1 MTTQVQDRDRMLQVF
16 LAQARGAGRNGDLL
30 CDTIDVML
38 RMQAESGGRTM
49 DNALVETLRASTEAL
64 EEAGVT
70 YAITGS
76 IASSRHGEPVSS
88 LDVDL
93 IVSATQEQTVVV
105 ARKLS
110 PRFYAPEEMLQEAAQ
125 DQGFAKLIDNQ
136 TSFKVDLSFV
146 EATGFLGEVL
156 QRRIRATIGTNSPE
170 FWFVTPEDIILMKL
184 LWRRDTR
191 STKQW
196 ENALSVARVKGARM
210 DWKYLFEQAR
220 TLDIEADL
228 VALRDEAGI

>member
-1 MTTQVQDRDRMLQVF
+1 
-16 LAQARGAGRNGDLL
+16 
-30 CDTIDVML
+30 
-38 RMQAESGGRTM
+38 M

-125 DQGFAKLIDNQ
+125 DQGFANLIDNQ

-146 EATGFLGEVL
+146 EATGFLGEVSASSW
-156 QRRIRATIGTNSPE
+156 RWRSRAWHVAIMIGTICWMSAGS
-170 FWFVTPEDIILMKL
+170 
-184 LWRRDTR
+184 R
-191 STKQW
+191 
-196 ENALSVARVKGARM
+196 AR
-210 DWKYLFEQAR
+210 
-220 TLDIEADL
+220 
-228 VALRDEAGI
+228 

>member
-1 MTTQVQDRDRMLQVF
+1 MRTQVQTRDRMLQVF
-16 LAQARGAGRNGDLL
+16 LAQARGGERNGDLL

-49 DNALVETLRASTEAL
+49 DNALVETLRATTEAL

-93 IVSATQEQTVVV
+93 IVTCTAEQVVVV
-105 ARKLS
+105 ARKLG
-110 PRFYAPEEMLQEAAQ
+110 PRFYAPKEMLQKAAKEY
-125 DQGFAKLIDNQ
+125 GFANLIDNE
-136 TSFKVDLSFV
+136 TSFKLDLSFV
-146 EATGFLGEVL
+146 QATGYLGEVL
-156 QRRIRATIGTNSPE
+156 RRRIRATLGTDSPE

-184 LWRRDTR
+184 LWRKDTR
-191 STKQW
+191 SSKQW
-196 ENALSVARVKGARM
+196 DNALSVARVKGARM
-210 DWKYLFEQAR
+210 DWKYLFKQAR
-220 TLDIEADL
+220 ILDIDDDL